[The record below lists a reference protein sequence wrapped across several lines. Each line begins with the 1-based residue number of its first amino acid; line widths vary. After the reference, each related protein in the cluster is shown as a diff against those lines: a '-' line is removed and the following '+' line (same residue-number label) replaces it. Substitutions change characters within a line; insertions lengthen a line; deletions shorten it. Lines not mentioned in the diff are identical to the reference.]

1 MSEREVQE
9 SEDFLNSPE
18 NSGKSENDL
27 LNDLEQEKDASKRS
41 QIEQALEPWFNNGD
55 GVIVEVDGAT
65 FTNEDYIYIQ
75 QLNEILTESIF
86 LEE

>member
-41 QIEQALEPWFNNGD
+41 QIEQALEYLR
-55 GVIVEVDGAT
+55 IK
-65 FTNEDYIYIQ
+65 
-75 QLNEILTESIF
+75 
-86 LEE
+86 